1 MWGGHNLT
9 PYNHSKNRPVWDDA
23 KCHKRFEY
31 VFLMT
36 NWFWDGMAN
45 SWSDKWY
52 QSQGHGFKSGVSLWG
67 KDCWGDHN
75 LTLYNHSKNRYTW
88 RDVETHKRFECVFL
102 ITNWFWGGMAQVT
115 VQQLVI
121 ISHECKVVRW
131 KVYWKNIYGLP
142 HIKNP
147 YINNMCV

>member
-1 MWGGHNLT
+1 MMPNAIKDLSMSFLWPIDFEMEWQTHGPTNGIRVKVMG
-9 PYNHSKNRPVWDDA
+9 SSRE
-23 KCHKRFEY
+23 CHCEGKI
-31 VFLMT
+31 V
-36 NWFWDGMAN
+36 
-45 SWSDKWY
+45 
-52 QSQGHGFKSGVSLWG
+52 GVTTIWLFTT
-67 KDCWGDHN
+67 
-75 LTLYNHSKNRYTW
+75 TLKTGYTW